1 MSISLQSLQRGRS
14 LRAPKIVVYGGP
26 KIGKSTFAAGAPK
39 AVFIQTEEGL
49 DALDVVK
56 FPMAQTFGDVMG
68 ALQALATE
76 DHDFETVVIDS
87 LDWTEPLIWGHVSR
101 AHQVETIE
109 DIGYGKGYVEALSHW
124 RELLDA
130 LDYLRNHRGMAV
142 ICIGHDEIRKMQPP
156 DGEPYDYA
164 ALKLHKRAAAI
175 VEEWADVIGYATLK
189 QAVRKDDLGFQKTH
203 NRAVSLEKRV
213 LHVGQNPA
221 YISGNRYG
229 LAAEIP
235 LSWADFQAAM
245 AAAANATKQPKE

>member
-1 MSISLQSLQRGRS
+1 MAISLESLQRGKA
-14 LRAPKIVVYGGP
+14 LRAPKTVIYGGP

-39 AVFIQTEEGL
+39 AVFVQTEEGL

-56 FPMAQTFGDVMG
+56 FPMAESFAQVMDSL
-68 ALQALATE
+68 AALATE
-76 DHDFETVVIDS
+76 EHEFETVVLDS
-87 LDWTEPLIWGHVSR
+87 LDWTEPLIWAHVAK
-101 AHQVETIE
+101 AHQVESVE
-109 DIGYGKGYVEALSHW
+109 DLGYGKGYVEALSHW

-142 ICIGHDEIRKMQPP
+142 IVIAHDEVRKMQPP

-164 ALKLHKRAAAI
+164 ALKLHKRAAAL

-203 NRAVSLEKRV
+203 NRAVSLEKRI

-221 YISGNRYG
+221 YVSGNRYG
-229 LAAEIP
+229 LKSEIP
-235 LSWADFQAAM
+235 LSWDEFQTALTE
-245 AAAANATKQPKE
+245 ATTK